1 MTGMFRSAHAA
12 ASDWE
17 VAARKCLA
25 QLGQA
30 PGEGLGFL
38 YVTEPFAPALADIAA
53 YLRERTGIGA
63 WVGTVGI
70 GICAPGREY
79 FEEPALSVLAAPLAS
94 DAFRVIAARGAEAAP
109 LAAGDRAWAERHN
122 AHFAIV
128 HADPRT
134 ERLGTML
141 NGLARAL
148 DGFLVG
154 GLTSSRSIF
163 PQLAG
168 EVGEGGISGVL
179 LGQEVTVATALSQS
193 CTPFG
198 PVHEI
203 TACEGNVLALLDDRP
218 ALEVF
223 FEDIGDVLA
232 RDLRRAAGYI
242 FAALPVRGSDTGD
255 YLVRN
260 LVGVDFERKLVAIGD
275 TVTAGDSLVWVRRDR
290 AAAREDLQRML
301 GDLKRRANAPIKGG
315 LYFSCL
321 ARGPNL
327 FADESEELKTIREA
341 LGDFPLAGFFCNGEI
356 SHDRLYGYTGV
367 LALFV

>member
-1 MTGMFRSAHAA
+1 MSGTFRCAHAA

-17 VAARKCLA
+17 VAARRCLQ
-25 QLGQA
+25 QLEGA
-30 PGEGLGFL
+30 PAEGLGFV
-38 YVTEPFAPALADIAA
+38 YVTEPFAPALADIHA
-53 YLRERTGIGA
+53 YLRTRTGIES

-79 FEEPALSVLAAPLAS
+79 FDEPALSLLAAPLPAGS
-94 DAFRVIAARGAEAAP
+94 FRLIAAHEDQAAP
-109 LAAGDRAWAERHN
+109 LSAHDRAWAERHS

-134 ERLGTML
+134 ERLGMTIH
-141 NGLARAL
+141 GLARAL

-154 GLTSSRSIF
+154 GLTSSRTIF

-168 EVGEGGISGVL
+168 GIAEGGVSGVL
-179 LGQEVTVATALSQS
+179 LGSEVRVATALSQS
-193 CTPFG
+193 CTPVG

-203 TACEGNVLALLDDRP
+203 TACEGNVLIELDGRP

-223 FEDIGDVLA
+223 FEDAGEALA

-260 LVGVDFERKLVAIGD
+260 LVGVDVERKLIAIGEP
-275 TVTAGDSLVWVRRDR
+275 VAAGDSVIWVGRDR
-290 AAAREDLQRML
+290 AAAKQDMRRML
-301 GDLKRRANAPIKGG
+301 SDLRRRTDAPVKGG

-327 FADESEELKTIREA
+327 FATEAEELEAIREA
-341 LGDFPLAGFFCNGEI
+341 LGEFPLAGFFCNGEI
-356 SHDRLYGYTGV
+356 SHDRVYGYTGV